1 MELREA
7 EQQDE
12 KNEKYINFLKNNIE
26 KLKLEI
32 SKYEQTGRL

>member
-26 KLKLEI
+26 KLKLDI
-32 SKYEQTGRL
+32 IKYE